1 VAAIQPLKRRCR
13 GARLGHHSAGLD
25 ATTAHPLIIEPAF
38 RRAACLPSVDTP
50 LKQRLIGAIVLVA
63 LAVIFLPMLVKGPAP
78 DSGVANVPIAA
89 PAAPADG
96 QFQTRELPLVAPAG
110 GATGL
115 QGAASTAAPLGQS
128 AATPADA
135 SAEADTSPAVAAG
148 NYAVSFGA
156 YASQKDADAVI
167 AYLKRSNLPGFSEPA
182 TINGRAAF
190 RVRVGPYADRAQAEA
205 ARLEAVKVRNDV
217 KAEVVTLDARAETP
231 VAAAPAPVPTS
242 STSAASAATVT
253 TETLPPEPAAA
264 SRPATKPEA
273 PRPVPKPEPRAETRA
288 TTPEPAKPVAVPA
301 APAAS
306 SVGFAV
312 QLGAFGK
319 AEDANALRDKVR
331 AAGFSAFVEQV
342 RTDKGTL
349 HRVRVGPVA
358 NRAEAENLKAQ
369 VASKV
374 GVAGMVRPHP

>member
-1 VAAIQPLKRRCR
+1 M
-13 GARLGHHSAGLD
+13 
-25 ATTAHPLIIEPAF
+25 
-38 RRAACLPSVDTP
+38 DTP

-78 DSGVANVPIAA
+78 DSGVANVPITA
-89 PAAPADG
+89 PDAPADG
-96 QFQTRELPLVAPAG
+96 QFQTRELPLVAP
-110 GATGL
+110 TGL
-115 QGAASTAAPLGQS
+115 QSGVSTTQPLQPDAAAPAEP
-128 AATPADA
+128 AA
-135 SAEADTSPAVAAG
+135 ADTSPAVAAG

-156 YASQKDADAVI
+156 YGSQADANAVI
-167 AYLKRSNLPGFSEPA
+167 AFLKKAQLPGFSEPA
-182 TINGRAAF
+182 TINGRQAW

-217 KAEVVTLDARAETP
+217 KAEVVTLDARADTA
-231 VAAAPAPVPTS
+231 VAAAPTPTPTPATAPAPAAS
-242 STSAASAATVT
+242 SAAAAPATATVK
-253 TETLPPEPAAA
+253 TETLPPEPVAAA
-264 SRPATKPEA
+264 KPAPKPEA
-273 PRPVPKPEPRAETRA
+273 PKPEPKPAA
-288 TTPEPAKPVAVPA
+288 AKPEPATAATKPVAVPT

-312 QLGAFGK
+312 QLGAFGQ
-319 AEDANALRDKVR
+319 ATEANALRDKVR

-349 HRVRVGPVA
+349 NRVRVGPVA

>member
-1 VAAIQPLKRRCR
+1 M
-13 GARLGHHSAGLD
+13 D

-89 PAAPADG
+89 PDAPADG

-115 QGAASTAAPLGQS
+115 QGAASTAVPLGES
-128 AATPADA
+128 APTPADA
-135 SAEADTSPAVAAG
+135 AADADTSPAVAAG

-231 VAAAPAPVPTS
+231 VAAAPAS
-242 STSAASAATVT
+242 SASAAPAAAAVT
-253 TETLPPEPAAA
+253 TETLPPEPTVA
-264 SRPATKPEA
+264 SKPAVKPEA
-273 PRPVPKPEPRAETRA
+273 PKPAPKPEPKPETRPTA
-288 TTPEPAKPVAVPA
+288 TEAAKPVAVPT

-306 SVGFAV
+306 GVGFAV

>member
-1 VAAIQPLKRRCR
+1 
-13 GARLGHHSAGLD
+13 
-25 ATTAHPLIIEPAF
+25 
-38 RRAACLPSVDTP
+38 VDTP

-78 DSGVANVPIAA
+78 DSGVASVPISA
-89 PAAPADG
+89 PAAPSDG
-96 QFQTRELPLVAPAG
+96 QFETRELPLVAPTG

-115 QGAASTAAPLGQS
+115 LGASSTQPLQDNAAAAAP
-128 AATPADA
+128 AAT
-135 SAEADTSPAVAAG
+135 DTSPAVAAG
-148 NYAVSFGA
+148 NFAVSFGA
-156 YASQKDADAVI
+156 YGSQADADAVI
-167 AYLKRSNLPGFSEPA
+167 AYLKKSQLPGFSEAA
-182 TINGRAAF
+182 TINGRQAW

-205 ARLEAVKVRNDV
+205 ARLQAVKVRNDV
-217 KAEVVTLDARAETP
+217 KAEVVTLDARADTA
-231 VAAAPAPVPTS
+231 VAAAPAAAPTPTPTPAAAS
-242 STSAASAATVT
+242 PAASSAAAAPAAATVK
-253 TETLPPEPAAA
+253 TESLPPEPVAAA
-264 SRPATKPEA
+264 KPA
-273 PRPVPKPEPRAETRA
+273 PKPEPKPA
-288 TTPEPAKPVAVPA
+288 PAKPEPKPEAAAAVTAPA

-312 QLGAFGK
+312 QLGAFGQ
-319 AEDANALRDKVR
+319 ASEANALRDKVR

-349 HRVRVGPVA
+349 NRVRVGPVA